1 MIFSVASISG
11 ANNDADKSL
20 TQTSDG
26 RATTA
31 PCLLECAAI
40 FWRPPVSSM
49 SRLNPR
55 QQEARDYVGGPLLVL
70 AGAGSGKTSVI
81 TRKIAHLIQNCGI
94 RAQYIVAMTF
104 TNKAAREMKERVA
117 TLLRPG
123 EGRGLTVC
131 TFHNL
136 GLNIIRKEHDK
147 LGYKPG
153 FSIFDESDIKALLS
167 DIMQKEYSGDDGID
181 EIKNMIG
188 AWKNDLV
195 LPPEA
200 LEKARNPRE
209 QTAAIVYTHYQRTL
223 KAFNAVDFDDL
234 ILQPVKLFQE
244 HPEVL
249 ERWQNRV
256 RYLLVDE
263 YQDTNASQYLL
274 VKMLIGMRN
283 QFTVVGDDDQS
294 IYAWRGARPENLM
307 LLKEDYP
314 SLKIVM
320 LEQNYRSTSRILR
333 CANVLIANNP
343 HAFEKQ
349 LWSEMGVGDEI
360 RVIRCK
366 NEEAE
371 AERVAMEILTLHLRT
386 NRPYSDFA
394 ILYRGNYQAKLIE
407 LKLQHHQVPYRLS
420 GGNSFF
426 GRQEVKDLMAYL
438 RLLVN
443 PDDDNAYLRVINVP
457 RREIGSTTLEKLGNY
472 STERGISMYAASEE
486 LGLGEHLDARYTER
500 LQRFKH
506 WLDGVRH
513 KVALEDPIA
522 ALHEMIRDIDYEN
535 WIRQQTASDKAAEF
549 RISNVWFLV
558 EALKNTL
565 EKDEEGDMTIEDAI
579 GKLVLRDMLERQ
591 QEEEENAEGV
601 QMMTLHASKGLEFP
615 YVFIMGMEEEILP
628 HRSSIEADT
637 IEEERRLAYVGI
649 TRARQ
654 TLAFTFAAKR
664 KQYGEIIDCTPS
676 RFLDELPP
684 DDLAWEGLDD
694 APVEVKA
701 ARGNNAL
708 ADIRAMLKR

>member
-1 MIFSVASISG
+1 
-11 ANNDADKSL
+11 
-20 TQTSDG
+20 
-26 RATTA
+26 
-31 PCLLECAAI
+31 
-40 FWRPPVSSM
+40 M

-136 GLNIIRKEHDK
+136 GLNIIRKEHEK

-188 AWKNDLV
+188 AWKNDLI

-565 EKDEEGDMTIEDAI
+565 EKDEEGEMTIEDAI

>member
-1 MIFSVASISG
+1 
-11 ANNDADKSL
+11 
-20 TQTSDG
+20 
-26 RATTA
+26 
-31 PCLLECAAI
+31 
-40 FWRPPVSSM
+40 M

-104 TNKAAREMKERVA
+104 TNKAAREMKERVG

-136 GLNIIRKEHDK
+136 GLNIIRREHER

-188 AWKNDLV
+188 AWKNDLI

-234 ILQPVKLFQE
+234 ILLPVKLFQE
-244 HPEVL
+244 HPDVL

-307 LLKEDYP
+307 LLKDDYP
-314 SLKIVM
+314 SLKVVM

-472 STERGISMYAASEE
+472 ATERGISMYAASEE

>member
-1 MIFSVASISG
+1 
-11 ANNDADKSL
+11 
-20 TQTSDG
+20 
-26 RATTA
+26 
-31 PCLLECAAI
+31 
-40 FWRPPVSSM
+40 M

-117 TLLRPG
+117 SLLRPG

-136 GLNIIRKEHDK
+136 GLNIIRKEHER

-188 AWKNDLV
+188 AWKNDLI

-209 QTAAIVYTHYQRTL
+209 QTAAVVYTHYQRTL

-314 SLKIVM
+314 SLKVVM

-366 NEEAE
+366 NEDAE

-472 STERGISMYAASEE
+472 ATGRGISMYAASEE

-513 KVALEDPIA
+513 KVALDDPIA

-591 QEEEENAEGV
+591 QEEEENADGV

-664 KQYGEIIDCTPS
+664 KQYGEVIDCTPS
-676 RFLDELPP
+676 RFLEELPP
-684 DDLAWEGLDD
+684 EDLSWEGLDD

>member
-1 MIFSVASISG
+1 M
-11 ANNDADKSL
+11 
-20 TQTSDG
+20 
-26 RATTA
+26 
-31 PCLLECAAI
+31 
-40 FWRPPVSSM
+40 
-49 SRLNPR
+49 
-55 QQEARDYVGGPLLVL
+55 L

-136 GLNIIRKEHDK
+136 GLNIIRKEHDR

-188 AWKNDLV
+188 AWKNDLI

-244 HPEVL
+244 HPDVL

-386 NRPYSDFA
+386 DRPYSDFA

-486 LGLGEHLDARYTER
+486 MGLGEHLDARYTER

-565 EKDEEGDMTIEDAI
+565 EKDEEGEMTIEDAI

-654 TLAFTFAAKR
+654 TLAFTYAAKR

>member
-1 MIFSVASISG
+1 
-11 ANNDADKSL
+11 
-20 TQTSDG
+20 
-26 RATTA
+26 
-31 PCLLECAAI
+31 
-40 FWRPPVSSM
+40 M

-136 GLNIIRKEHDK
+136 GLNIIRKEHER

-188 AWKNDLV
+188 AWKNDLI
-195 LPPEA
+195 LPAEA

-234 ILQPVKLFQE
+234 ILLPVKLFQE
-244 HPEVL
+244 HPDVL

-472 STERGISMYAASEE
+472 ATERGISMYAASEE
-486 LGLGEHLDARYTER
+486 LGLGAHLDARYTER

-549 RISNVWFLV
+549 RISNVWVLV
-558 EALKNTL
+558 DALKNTL

>member
-1 MIFSVASISG
+1 
-11 ANNDADKSL
+11 
-20 TQTSDG
+20 
-26 RATTA
+26 
-31 PCLLECAAI
+31 
-40 FWRPPVSSM
+40 M

-136 GLNIIRKEHDK
+136 GLNIIRKEHDR

-244 HPEVL
+244 HPDVL

-349 LWSEMGVGDEI
+349 LWSEMGIGDEI

-486 LGLGEHLDARYTER
+486 MGLGEHLDARYTER

-513 KVALEDPIA
+513 KVALDDPIA

>member
-1 MIFSVASISG
+1 
-11 ANNDADKSL
+11 
-20 TQTSDG
+20 
-26 RATTA
+26 
-31 PCLLECAAI
+31 
-40 FWRPPVSSM
+40 M

-136 GLNIIRKEHDK
+136 GLNIIRKEHER

-188 AWKNDLV
+188 AWKNDLI
-195 LPPEA
+195 LPTEA

-223 KAFNAVDFDDL
+223 KAYNAVDFDDL
-234 ILQPVKLFQE
+234 ILLPVKLFQE
-244 HPEVL
+244 HPDVL

-472 STERGISMYAASEE
+472 ATERRISMYAASEE

-513 KVALEDPIA
+513 KVALDDPIA

-535 WIRQQTASDKAAEF
+535 WIRQQTARDKAAEF

>member
-1 MIFSVASISG
+1 M
-11 ANNDADKSL
+11 
-20 TQTSDG
+20 
-26 RATTA
+26 
-31 PCLLECAAI
+31 
-40 FWRPPVSSM
+40 
-49 SRLNPR
+49 
-55 QQEARDYVGGPLLVL
+55 
-70 AGAGSGKTSVI
+70 
-81 TRKIAHLIQNCGI
+81 
-94 RAQYIVAMTF
+94 
-104 TNKAAREMKERVA
+104 
-117 TLLRPG
+117 
-123 EGRGLTVC
+123 C

-136 GLNIIRKEHDK
+136 GLNIIRKEHER

-188 AWKNDLV
+188 AWKNDLI

-472 STERGISMYAASEE
+472 STERGISMYAASDE

-506 WLDGVRH
+506 WLDGVRQ

-535 WIRQQTASDKAAEF
+535 WIRQQTASDKAADF

-558 EALKNTL
+558 DALKNTL